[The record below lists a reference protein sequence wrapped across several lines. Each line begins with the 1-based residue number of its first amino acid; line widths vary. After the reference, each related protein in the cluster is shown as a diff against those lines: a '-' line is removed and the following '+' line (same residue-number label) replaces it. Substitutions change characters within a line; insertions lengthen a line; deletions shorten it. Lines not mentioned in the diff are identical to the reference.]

1 MNARI
6 YPEEMN
12 LDTGNA
18 GNIPGKRT
26 LGAIDW
32 KLPRLRLLVLVVR

>member
-26 LGAIDW
+26 LEAND
-32 KLPRLRLLVLVVR
+32 